1 MEKDL
6 QVFPKEQDVLPKG
19 LRVTNR
25 NHHIGL
31 EGYRC
36 LWTLIENGKK
46 MKQGELALPSVA
58 PGETG
63 TMALPD
69 VKINK
74 QADVRL
80 NVSIVLKE
88 DALWAKAGHE
98 ILKEQFALNDHLM
111 AVADGVQPGRRKS
124 KFSVL
129 DLWEDSYFQAFR
141 APTDNDKSFGN
152 WLAKDWKNQ
161 GLDAPQV
168 EVITPETETQETDG
182 TVSKKSVVE
191 YRYAKGSIRVSSHY
205 KIYVD
210 GTVDLEQTYLPQGEL
225 PELPRLG
232 SAFVLGEEYENLS
245 WYGRGPWENYPDRK
259 TSCLIGRWNS
269 KVSEQYTHYPRPQD
283 SGNHEDVT
291 EVVLTNKQ
299 GKGVRVTAIDRP
311 FSFSALHYTV
321 DDIYKTTHDCDLKPR
336 KEVILSLDAAVLGLG
351 NSSCGPGV
359 LKKYAIDKQKSHTL
373 RVRFSLIK

>member
-1 MEKDL
+1 M
-6 QVFPKEQDVLPKG
+6 
-19 LRVTNR
+19 
-25 NHHIGL
+25 
-31 EGYRC
+31 
-36 LWTLIENGKK
+36 
-46 MKQGELALPSVA
+46 
-58 PGETG
+58 
-63 TMALPD
+63 
-69 VKINK
+69 
-74 QADVRL
+74 
-80 NVSIVLKE
+80 
-88 DALWAKAGHE
+88 
-98 ILKEQFALNDHLM
+98 
-111 AVADGVQPGRRKS
+111 
-124 KFSVL
+124 

-291 EVVLTNKQ
+291 EVILTNKQ

-336 KEVILSLDAAVLGLG
+336 KEVVLSLDAAVLGLG

-359 LKKYAIDKQKSHTL
+359 LKKYAIDKQKPHTL

>member
-1 MEKDL
+1 M
-6 QVFPKEQDVLPKG
+6 
-19 LRVTNR
+19 
-25 NHHIGL
+25 
-31 EGYRC
+31 
-36 LWTLIENGKK
+36 
-46 MKQGELALPSVA
+46 
-58 PGETG
+58 
-63 TMALPD
+63 
-69 VKINK
+69 
-74 QADVRL
+74 
-80 NVSIVLKE
+80 
-88 DALWAKAGHE
+88 
-98 ILKEQFALNDHLM
+98 
-111 AVADGVQPGRRKS
+111 
-124 KFSVL
+124 
-129 DLWEDSYFQAFR
+129 
-141 APTDNDKSFGN
+141 
-152 WLAKDWKNQ
+152 
-161 GLDAPQV
+161 
-168 EVITPETETQETDG
+168 
-182 TVSKKSVVE
+182 
-191 YRYAKGSIRVSSHY
+191 
-205 KIYVD
+205 
-210 GTVDLEQTYLPQGEL
+210 
-225 PELPRLG
+225 PRLG

-291 EVVLTNKQ
+291 EVILTNKQ

>member
-1 MEKDL
+1 MGI
-6 QVFPKEQDVLPKG
+6 EQGD
-19 LRVTNR
+19 
-25 NHHIGL
+25 HIGL

-46 MKQGELALPSVA
+46 MKQGELALPSVE

-205 KIYVD
+205 KIYV
-210 GTVDLEQTYLPQGEL
+210 GY
-225 PELPRLG
+225 
-232 SAFVLGEEYENLS
+232 Y
-245 WYGRGPWENYPDRK
+245 
-259 TSCLIGRWNS
+259 
-269 KVSEQYTHYPRPQD
+269 
-283 SGNHEDVT
+283 
-291 EVVLTNKQ
+291 
-299 GKGVRVTAIDRP
+299 
-311 FSFSALHYTV
+311 
-321 DDIYKTTHDCDLKPR
+321 
-336 KEVILSLDAAVLGLG
+336 
-351 NSSCGPGV
+351 
-359 LKKYAIDKQKSHTL
+359 KSHPN
-373 RVRFSLIK
+373 IP